1 MSRAQLTSTVEQNTG
16 GAVAPVVAGKNKIAN
31 GDFSIFQRG
40 TTISVGVAA
49 KTYTADRWWLYT
61 NELASV
67 SQQSSG
73 LTGFRY
79 CARVQRTSGQGAGG
93 IYFSQPVET
102 ANSVALASQTVTFSF
117 YARAG
122 SGMSASNLLNY
133 SLSTGTGTDESG
145 LGGYTGNATPINS
158 SVTLLATGSGGISGT
173 GWQRITASATLASTA
188 TEFGI
193 TFGYNATGTAGAN
206 DYFEVTG
213 VQVEVGAVATPFTLA
228 TATLQGELS
237 LCQRYLPVIA
247 KGADGI
253 WLGASTSTT
262 VTRFTLPF
270 TVTPRVAPTGI
281 VVAGS
286 FALYNSAFSVSGGPT
301 ITYAAGSTS
310 SILID
315 STTTAGAP
323 TLVSGTSAWL
333 YGVNS
338 AALIYATGCEL

>member
-237 LCQRYLPVIA
+237 LCQRYYQRISQSSQNNILQGWA
-247 KGADGI
+247 NG
-253 WLGASTSTT
+253 TT
-262 VTRFTLPF
+262 ICDAYWRLMPM
-270 TVTPRVAPTGI
+270 RVAPTSLDNSGYGI
-281 VVAGS
+281 YRPANGTTYTGGTL
-286 FALYNSAFSVSGGPT
+286 ALYAYSDSMAQVRYTHGSGVFSTAENLIVNIGAGGYVGFNS
-301 ITYAAGSTS
+301 
-310 SILID
+310 
-315 STTTAGAP
+315 
-323 TLVSGTSAWL
+323 
-333 YGVNS
+333 
-338 AALIYATGCEL
+338 EL